1 MTRSLAM
8 GALVAL
14 MIVSGAAEA
23 KSSRVAVAPPY
34 DVAAAARI
42 DAAAEAQI
50 KSGKT
55 VGLAVA
61 VFQNGKPVH
70 LKGYGTANLEWNT
83 PVTADTVF
91 KIASITKSFT
101 AASILLL
108 VQDGTLKLDDTV
120 TKYVPDFPGGERIT
134 IRQLLTHTSGLNT
147 YDEAVKDQRDLM
159 VPRSTSEMIAL
170 IKSMDPLYTIEPGT
184 AYKYSNA
191 GFYLLGHIIE
201 TVSGK
206 SLGQFM
212 KERLF
217 DPSGMTSTAMD
228 DSTDIVPLRA
238 AGYMRDEKAPGTLR
252 NPRYIPYTTPGPAG
266 GLRSTVGDMA
276 RGYEALFGG
285 QLIKPELFK
294 QMITTGRLA
303 DGRPS
308 TAAVKLPPGTPPLAG
323 PPPYEYGFGIR
334 ISKLDGHREYWHSGA
349 VDGFTSNLRIY
360 PDDKVTI
367 ALAANTFR
375 ALDGVLEAV
384 ERAAL
389 GLPDAPKDK

>member
-1 MTRSLAM
+1 M

-14 MIVSGAAEA
+14 MIVSGAASA
-23 KSSRVAVAPPY
+23 KAQVFGAT
-34 DVAAAARI
+34 AAARI

-50 KSGKT
+50 KSGKA
-55 VGLAVA
+55 VGVAVA
-61 VFQNGKPVH
+61 VFQDGKPVH
-70 LKGYGTANLEWNT
+70 LKGYGTANLEWNM

-101 AASILLL
+101 AASVLLL
-108 VQDGTLKLDDTV
+108 VQDGKLKLDDTV
-120 TKYVPDFPGGERIT
+120 SKHVPDFPGGERVT

-159 VPRSTSEMIAL
+159 VPRTTSEMIAL
-170 IKSMDPLYTIEPGT
+170 IKDLEPLYVTEPGT

-201 TVSGK
+201 TISGR

-217 DPSGMTSTAMD
+217 DPSGMASTAMD
-228 DSTDIVPLRA
+228 DSADIVPLRA
-238 AGYMRDEKAPGTLR
+238 AGYVRDINVPGGLK

-266 GLRSTVGDMA
+266 GLRSTVSDLA
-276 RGYEALFGG
+276 KGYEALFGG
-285 QLIKPELFK
+285 KLIKPELFK
-294 QMITTGRLA
+294 QMITPGKLA

-308 TAAVKLPPGTPPLAG
+308 SAAVKLPPGTPPLTG
-323 PPPYEYGFGIR
+323 PIPYEYGFGIR
-334 ISKLDGHREYWHSGA
+334 ISKLEGHREYWHSGA

-389 GLPDAPKDK
+389 GLPEAPKDK